1 MQVSRGNRQ
10 ATIGGLPRAGIDG
23 NMVVLHH
30 RFQNL
35 QGVTE
40 KLPGMQ
46 IIELL

>member
-1 MQVSRGNRQ
+1 MQVGGGNRQ

-35 QGVTE
+35 QGVAE